1 MGVRGIMI
9 ALTAL
14 LGMAASASATVESNA
29 FFGTCDSRYL
39 SVGRFVFSSAPRLT
53 RATRL
58 ATRTQAC
65 RRRRSAL

>member
-29 FFGTCDSRYL
+29 FFGTRESL
-39 SVGRFVFSSAPRLT
+39 ISASGGSSSPPPRD
-53 RATRL
+53 
-58 ATRTQAC
+58 
-65 RRRRSAL
+65 

>member
-29 FFGTCDSRYL
+29 FFGT
-39 SVGRFVFSSAPRLT
+39 
-53 RATRL
+53 RATP
-58 ATRTQAC
+58 AI
-65 RRRRSAL
+65 SASGGSSSPPPRD